1 MTLGSDPHNGAS
13 NKAAASGAAFSFR
26 FVFEGMSDE
35 AHLSAEQLGPRTASR
50 FPGSHGDRRW
60 SRRDPGASC
69 PRSQEAVRLIT
80 LNKRSDFLAANSGK
94 RAAFGGLVLLVR
106 DRHDDDPQMRVGYTV
121 TKKIGN
127 AVVRNRVKRRF
138 RELARDILPQNGI
151 TGADHV
157 LIGRNSAVERDFDKL
172 RNDLHRALAKVAQ

>member
-1 MTLGSDPHNGAS
+1 MTLGHDPHNGAS

-35 AHLSAEQLGPRTASR
+35 AHLPAEQLGPRTASR
-50 FPGSHGDRRW
+50 FPGSYGNRRR
-60 SRRDPGASC
+60 SRRDPGTPC
-69 PRSQEAVRLIT
+69 PRPQEAVGLIT

-106 DRHDDDPQMRVGYTV
+106 KRDDANPQIRVGYTV

-127 AVVRNRVKRRF
+127 AVTRNRVKRRF
-138 RELARDILPQNGI
+138 RELAREILPDAGI
-151 TGADHV
+151 AGADLV
-157 LIGRNSAVERDFDKL
+157 LIGRNSAVDRDFDKL
-172 RNDLHRALAKVAQ
+172 RNDLNRALAKVTE

>member
-1 MTLGSDPHNGAS
+1 MTLDPVPHNGAS

-35 AHLSAEQLGPRTASR
+35 AHLSAEQSGPRTASR
-50 FPGSHGDRRW
+50 FPGSHGNRRW
-60 SRRDPGASC
+60 PRSDPGA
-69 PRSQEAVRLIT
+69 PRTRSQEAVGLIT

-106 DRHDDDPQMRVGYTV
+106 DRQDANPQMRVGYTV

-138 RELARDILPQNGI
+138 RELAREMLPARGRD
-151 TGADHV
+151 GVDYV
-157 LIGRNSAVERDFDKL
+157 LIGRNSAVDRDFGKL
-172 RNDLHRALAKVAQ
+172 RNDLDRALAKVSE